1 MRRRWL
7 QREHSSECTCCC
19 KVEEAVYS
27 VKDMKNFMTK
37 LDSLIAA
44 NDPEKIA
51 RYVND
56 VASVTNSP
64 SMQSALSKEDRQSVS
79 NFN

>member
-1 MRRRWL
+1 
-7 QREHSSECTCCC
+7 
-19 KVEEAVYS
+19 